1 MGQQTVQQPMSKA
14 YVNPF
19 TAGLKQPAAADI
31 SSSRMVD
38 QMASPEP
45 ATPASIT
52 SESRGGPSG
61 PPLTTLA
68 SLSKQQMSPSDSDTV
83 TPLVNM
89 RASHVPL
96 STYSGSPPVAEMGKK
111 PSKIVWGDILMW
123 KQPLQTTTV
132 FVAGLAVFGVLTFA
146 AYGAHKVTVM
156 SGESDA
162 S

>member
-1 MGQQTVQQPMSKA
+1 MGQQPVQPSKA

-19 TAGLKQPAAADI
+19 PLKPTAADI

-38 QMASPEP
+38 QMVSPEP

-68 SLSKQQMSPSDSDTV
+68 SLSKQMGPSDSDTV
-83 TPLVNM
+83 TPLANM

-96 STYSGSPPVAEMGKK
+96 STYSGSPPVAEAGKK
-111 PSKIVWGDILMW
+111 SPSRIVWSDILMW
-123 KQPLQTTTV
+123 RQPLQTTTV
-132 FVAGLAVFGVLTFA
+132 FVAGLAAFGLLTFA
-146 AYGAHKVTVM
+146 AYGAHKMTVL
-156 SGESDA
+156 SGE
-162 S
+162 